1 MTEKDLPLFAALDL
15 DTLKEAR
22 QTVDRLAGLVRGIKI
37 GPRLYSLGGRPF
49 IDEIVDRGFDL
60 FLDLKLHDIPNT
72 VRLAIEALADAG
84 LWCVTVHGAGGRRM
98 LEEAVAA
105 RNARGSSMKIL
116 AITVLTSFSEE
127 SWSEVAPGTSIE
139 AAIRARAKL
148 CDDTGLDG
156 LVCSPLDLPIVKSCT
171 SPRLLK
177 VVPGVRLAAAGD
189 DQTRVATPKD
199 AIIAGADY
207 LVMGRPIYKAKDL
220 EGAMDAVKQ
229 SIQEGL
235 SCRV

>member
-1 MTEKDLPLFAALDL
+1 
-15 DTLKEAR
+15 
-22 QTVDRLAGLVRGIKI
+22 
-37 GPRLYSLGGRPF
+37 
-49 IDEIVDRGFDL
+49 
-60 FLDLKLHDIPNT
+60 
-72 VRLAIEALADAG
+72 
-84 LWCVTVHGAGGRRM
+84 
-98 LEEAVAA
+98 
-105 RNARGSSMKIL
+105 MKIL

-156 LVCSPLDLPIVKSCT
+156 LVCSPLDLPIVKSYT

-220 EGAMDAVKQ
+220 EGAMDAIKQ